1 MDLIPEFNTS
11 KFLRKEKRPPFRSD
25 KKYRN
30 WLQIKFIFSSK
41 LKIILFIAFNVLVP
55 ALLGIVLQ
63 GFWDRKSGIKYY
75 ARKAFFQDTFYLAWV
90 VCVADMRIAWLV

>member
-11 KFLRKEKRPPFRSD
+11 KFLRKKNRRLLRPI

-41 LKIILFIAFNVLVP
+41 LKIILFITFNVLVP

-63 GFWDRKSGIKYY
+63 GFWDCKSGIKYY
-75 ARKAFFQDTFYLAWV
+75 ASKAFFQDTFYLA
-90 VCVADMRIAWLV
+90 